1 MVARA
6 AKTLLQYLR
15 APAARSADEFGDAIQ
30 QEIAFHIGE
39 RARAYMADGMSEDD
53 AQRAALE
60 RFGDASR
67 IAAECHLAAVGGLAF
82 WHRIHL
88 LATAALAIA
97 VAILWLTAPASN
109 EAQLATQPEL
119 PPGIVTMLN
128 NDWSGDIAGQI
139 LNERAEPVDD
149 ARVLVVVKAWP
160 DHSYFQ
166 RAYTA
171 RTDANG
177 RFLIEDVHPVNEHY
191 EVQIAAVADNRVLK
205 SAYYT
210 RSNGTLEPVLFQLPP
225 SAGLVLQFE
234 DENGGVLPTVEVL
247 PQARIEVGGAE
258 HLVYF
263 DSAQSLVRRT
273 DTRGRVELPYYQPG
287 DTASILLRSSRGD
300 WVPRE
305 VIVPVAGEVAKIRA
319 SLVKQENPE
328 ET

>member
-1 MVARA
+1 MLASAR
-6 AKTLLQYLR
+6 TLLQYLR

-30 QEIAFHIGE
+30 QEIAFHLGE
-39 RARAYMADGMSEDD
+39 RARAYMADGMSEDE
-53 AQRAALE
+53 AHRAALA

-88 LATAALAIA
+88 LATAVLTVA
-97 VAILWLTAPASN
+97 VAILWFTAATSN
-109 EAQLATQPEL
+109 NDQLVSEPDL
-119 PPGIVTMLN
+119 PPGIATMLN
-128 NDWSGDIAGQI
+128 NDWSGDITGQI
-139 LNERAEPVDD
+139 LNERAEPVNN

-177 RFLIEDVHPVNEHY
+177 RFLIEDVHPVNEQY
-191 EVQIAAVADNRVLK
+191 EVQIAAVADNRALK

-210 RSNGTLEPVLFQLPP
+210 RSNGTLEPVLFELPP

-234 DENGGVLPTVEVL
+234 DESGGVLPTVEVL
-247 PQARIEVGGAE
+247 PHGRLEVGGAE
-258 HLVYF
+258 HLIYF
-263 DSAQSLVRRT
+263 DSAQSLKRRT
-273 DTRGRVELPYYQPG
+273 DSRGRVELPYFQPG
-287 DTASILLRSSRGD
+287 DTASILLRTSQGR
-300 WVPRE
+300 WEPRE
-305 VIVPVAGEVAKIRA
+305 VTVPEAGGVAKIRA
-319 SLVKQENPE
+319 SRVAHRKPE